1 MATQIQGVVAMGY
14 IEGTDR
20 CQSTYWS
27 FEDMVAQ
34 DSLVRVIDRFID
46 FCDLE
51 KLGFTRT
58 QPAATG

>member
-1 MATQIQGVVAMGY
+1 MGY